1 MINHT
6 DNLQVQE
13 AACLTLS
20 NRLAASPSLTQLI
33 GEGEDHLLPLH
44 LTVFAALNIH
54 AGNSYVFRAACEA
67 IYEMCTHSKELQ
79 QYFYTKGAS
88 SSIIK
93 EMRACSDDVDVHRW
107 GCKALRSLAY
117 NNPFQVEL
125 MFYEEVLSVIYE
137 DMKLFSSE
145 VNVLMEVIGLLV
157 CLATD
162 LEIVL
167 RQCMTIKIPEL
178 ILKIAKEHCDFPS
191 LIETALEAIG
201 KWGVLYFIE
210 S

>member
-13 AACLTLS
+13 NACLTLS
-20 NRLAASPSLTQLI
+20 NRVAATPSLTKLI

-54 AGNSYVFRAACEA
+54 AGNTYVFRAACEA
-67 IYEMCTHSKELQ
+67 IYEMCKHSKELQ
-79 QYFYTKGAS
+79 QYFHMKGAS

-93 EMRACSDDVDVHRW
+93 EMRACPGDVDVHRW
-107 GCKALRSLAY
+107 GFKALRSLAY

-137 DMKLFSSE
+137 DMKVFSSD
-145 VNVLMEVIGLLV
+145 VNVLKEGIGLLV

-167 RQCMTIKIPEL
+167 RQCMAMKIPEL
-178 ILKIAKEHCDFPS
+178 LLKIMKEHCDFPS
-191 LIETALEAIG
+191 FIETSLEAIG
-201 KWGVLYFIE
+201 K
-210 S
+210 